1 MTLLLRNVRIPI
13 NGELVEGSILV
24 EDGYIKS
31 VSKLEKPADVVVDGE
46 GLPVVPGGI
55 DVHAHVY
62 DPEYA
67 VNEDWESGSLAA
79 LYGCITTIVDMP
91 LRVHVDNLGALYH
104 KINEASRKS
113 YINYGVTGGF
123 LRGDNIASIDLLAKH
138 GVKTFKMFTCRP
150 FKVDESAV
158 PRIMEKV
165 RDNNAVLIVHAE
177 DDGLVDY
184 YEEKHRSSNSILAYH
199 MSRTGYA
206 EASAIMRVG
215 LAAADVGARVH
226 IAHLSSKEGVQ
237 AIEYLK
243 RLSTGI
249 TAETCPHY
257 LYFTREDSVKYG
269 TYLKMAPTL
278 KTSEDR
284 EALWRGLARGVVD
297 IYASDNAPCPREM
310 KEKDVWSAW
319 GGIPNLE
326 VMGPFLY
333 TYGVMERRIS
343 FETFIKVFSEN
354 PARLLGL
361 YPTLGAI
368 APGSQA
374 DLVVLDVRN
383 PRTIS
388 HRTHHHKVDWT
399 PWEGLKVYGHPRYAI
414 VRGNLVIE
422 KGELVGKPGSGVYI
436 GSILLRGS
444 TRSLE

>member
-1 MTLLLRNVRIPI
+1 
-13 NGELVEGSILV
+13 
-24 EDGYIKS
+24 
-31 VSKLEKPADVVVDGE
+31 
-46 GLPVVPGGI
+46 
-55 DVHAHVY
+55 
-62 DPEYA
+62 
-67 VNEDWESGSLAA
+67 
-79 LYGCITTIVDMP
+79 
-91 LRVHVDNLGALYH
+91 
-104 KINEASRKS
+104 
-113 YINYGVTGGF
+113 F

-150 FKVDESAV
+150 FKADESAV
-158 PRIMEKV
+158 PRIMEKI

-215 LAAADVGARVH
+215 LTAADVGARIH

-237 AIEYLK
+237 AVEYLK

-257 LYFTREDSVKYG
+257 LYFTKEDSIKYG

-284 EALWRGLARGVVD
+284 EGLWRGIARGVVD

-333 TYGVMERRIS
+333 TYGVVERRIS

-374 DLVVLDVRN
+374 DLVVLDVRD

-444 TRSLE
+444 TRSLEQS